1 MSGHTGCM
9 LQVVKVLPNLWETL
23 GYLWENRHEW
33 NKQWLNE
40 LAADM
45 NKSAAD
51 KAAEQVSL

>member
-1 MSGHTGCM
+1 M
-9 LQVVKVLPNLWETL
+9 LQVVKVLPNLWETM

-45 NKSAAD
+45 HKSAAD